1 MADTVEALEAQL
13 AELREIRATGAT
25 RTRFADNREV
35 VFQAGPEMEATIA
48 DIERRIIQLR
58 GGRVTTVRL
67 GSSKGL

>member
-1 MADTVEALEAQL
+1 MAETVEALEAQL
-13 AELREIRATGAT
+13 AELREIRAGGASKV
-25 RTRFADNREV
+25 RFADNREV
-35 VFQAGPEMEATIA
+35 FYQPGPEMEATIA